1 MRAKKEN
8 WLLLTRF
15 ALMVLTKSGLCTF
28 FFALLITASF
38 SQAARSPFSTF
49 GIGEPYGSALIHNQ
63 GMGGTGVAQPQYWFL
78 NNQNPALLV
87 FNYYTIFEAG
97 LLVESKTIKGDTTN
111 VSSSAG
117 NMNYLAT
124 AFPIK
129 PGRWTTS
136 FGLMPFTNVNYK
148 FVYYD
153 SVRDNNNIV
162 VDTIAIQEQ
171 GSGGF
176 NQLYW
181 SNGFRLH
188 DNWSI
193 GIKAAYIFSSINND
207 YANTLINVNQSV
219 PFLIAVKEQTY
230 VSDFLFSGGLSYSKD
245 SLGRRN
251 NIIVSAGL
259 TYSFATDLKARQT
272 TTYERRTISGNPIT
286 LDTLVTTRGII
297 SIPSELQAGF
307 SVSKS
312 ANWSASVEFSMQNW
326 ANFNSLNEDDL
337 GNLGKAWRAS
347 IGGEYTPDYLSSK
360 LFDRIT
366 YRAGFK
372 FERYPFLINNNQ
384 LKDFGINFGFSVPTG
399 RSSIDLAFS
408 TGKRGN
414 RSETILEETYFKVY
428 FGLTFNDQ
436 WFVRRKFD

>member
-1 MRAKKEN
+1 
-8 WLLLTRF
+8 
-15 ALMVLTKSGLCTF
+15 MVLRKSVLTVCF
-28 FFALLITASF
+28 LVFLITVAF
-38 SQAARSPFSTF
+38 GQAARSPFSTF
-49 GIGEPYGSALIHNQ
+49 GIGEPYGNALIHNQ

-87 FNYYTIFEAG
+87 FNYYTIFESG

-111 VSSSAG
+111 IKSTGG
-117 NMNYLAT
+117 NLNYLAA
-124 AFPIK
+124 AFPVK

-136 FGLMPFTNVNYK
+136 VGLMPFTNVNYK

-153 SVRDNNNIV
+153 SIRDNNNIV

-188 DNWSI
+188 PNWAL
-193 GIKAAYIFSSINND
+193 GLKAAYIFSSIEND
-207 YANTLINVNQSV
+207 YANTLVNVNQPV
-219 PFLIAVKEQTY
+219 PFLIAVNEQTY
-230 VSDFLFSGGLSYSKD
+230 VNDFLFTGGLSFSKD
-245 SLGRRN
+245 SLGSRN
-251 NIIVSAGL
+251 DIIVSAGL
-259 TYSFATDLKARQT
+259 TYSFASNLRARQT
-272 TTYERRTISGNPIT
+272 TTYERRTSSGNPLT
-286 LDTLVTTRGII
+286 LDTLITYRGKI
-297 SIPSELQAGF
+297 SIPSGLQFGV

-312 ANWSASVEFSMQNW
+312 ANWSAAMEFSVQNW
-326 ANFNSLNEDDL
+326 ADFNSLNEDDL
-337 GNLGKAWRAS
+337 GSLGKAWRAA
-347 IGGEYTPDYLSSK
+347 IGGEYTPDYLSSR
-360 LFDRIT
+360 LFDRVT
-366 YRAGFK
+366 YRIGFK
-372 FERYPFLINNNQ
+372 YEQYPFLINNNQ
-384 LKDFGINFGFSVPTG
+384 LKDFGINFGFSLPTG

-414 RSETILEETYFKVY
+414 RSENILEETYFKVY